1 MFISYC
7 PRLSLAANLLPRLRA
22 HLVAAASRHMLPNDF
37 SFDLLPIV
45 DDGVF
50 GYELLPQRATH
61 TYLTLGCDSGG
72 RPVLRRSIYCAEAP
86 SVLRLA
92 TTNGRALTQGEL
104 DAWHRIQSRDFSFSD
119 WPSAAEAAWREF
131 AALFPEGPRRPVRFH
146 EGRHGC
152 LDEALAMAH
161 SLLAVWDPRIDFCGV
176 PDEAQYG
183 IALAGAKGETGQL
196 AARTAGCWTLRWDA
210 NGDAVREQWDA
221 SAWDAEAGV
230 AWACAG
236 TPRGIAPFPRFP
248 FVAADSGVAPRQ
260 T

>member
-1 MFISYC
+1 MSREPYRQRHQRQGRRGAARRAEDRR
-7 PRLSLAANLLPRLRA
+7 PRDVEVAQSVDAAVAVHHAVSRIVTHAGRA
-22 HLVAAASRHMLPNDF
+22 HVVMTPTRVGRKDILRLDLDAHRSASVDAAS
-37 SFDLLPIV
+37 V
-45 DDGVF
+45 
-50 GYELLPQRATH
+50 
-61 TYLTLGCDSGG
+61 
-72 RPVLRRSIYCAEAP
+72 
-86 SVLRLA
+86 
-92 TTNGRALTQGEL
+92 
-104 DAWHRIQSRDFSFSD
+104 
-119 WPSAAEAAWREF
+119 AEAAWREF